1 MQPRR
6 PMNEME
12 CKQMDLATLLGI
24 VIGMALLIIA
34 IVMEGDIMLFWSFS
48 SILIV
53 FGGTFASIMIN
64 FTMRQ
69 VLSVFPL
76 LKVAFSKRTSDSIGM
91 INTLVDFAE
100 TSRREGLLAL
110 EEKAQ
115 AVDEPF
121 LQKGVQLVVDG
132 TDAELV
138 RNILEIELIFLEERH
153 RLGQKIFE
161 QMGALAPAYGMIG
174 TLIGLIAMLGA
185 LDSPDQIGMGMAV
198 ALITTLYGSVASNL
212 IFLPLAGKLG
222 IKSDEEILLKQVMIE
237 GILSI
242 QAGENPRIVEEKL
255 KSFLAP
261 AERDS
266 SRRSAEGEPA
276 SERVTVNA

>member
-1 MQPRR
+1 
-6 PMNEME
+6 
-12 CKQMDLATLLGI
+12 MDLATLLGI
-24 VIGMALLIIA
+24 IIGMALLIIS
-34 IVMEGDIMLFWSFS
+34 IMMEGDIMLFWSFS
-48 SILIV
+48 SVMIV
-53 FGGTFASIMIN
+53 FGGTFASLMIN
-64 FTMRQ
+64 FTMSQ
-69 VLSVFPL
+69 VLGVIPL
-76 LKVAFSKRTSDSIGM
+76 LKVAFSNKANDSIAM
-91 INTLVDFAE
+91 IRILVDFAE

-110 EEKAQ
+110 EEKAL

-161 QMGALAPAYGMIG
+161 QMGALAPSYGMIG

-185 LDSPDQIGMGMAV
+185 LDNADQIGMGMAV
-198 ALITTLYGSVASNL
+198 ALITTLYGSVAANL
-212 IFLPLAGKLG
+212 IFLPIAGKLG

-255 KSFLAP
+255 KSFLSP
-261 AERDS
+261 AER
-266 SRRSAEGEPA
+266 RSPGKSTEGELA
-276 SERVTVNA
+276 SERVTANA

>member
-1 MQPRR
+1 
-6 PMNEME
+6 
-12 CKQMDLATLLGI
+12 MDLATLLGI
-24 VIGMALLIIA
+24 IIGVVLLIVSI
-34 IVMEGDIMLFWSFS
+34 IMEGDIMLFWSFS

-64 FTMRQ
+64 FTMSQ

-76 LKVAFSKRTSDSIGM
+76 LKVAFSKKTNDSIR
-91 INTLVDFAE
+91 IIDTLVDFAE

-115 AVDEPF
+115 AIDEPF
-121 LQKGVQLVVDG
+121 LQKGIQMVVDG

-138 RNILEIELIFLEERH
+138 RSILEIELVFLEERH
-153 RLGQKIFE
+153 GIGQRIFE

-185 LDSPDQIGMGMAV
+185 LDDPDQIGMGMAV

-212 IFLPLAGKLG
+212 IFLPIAGKLR
-222 IKSDEEILLKQVMIE
+222 IKSDEEVVMKQVMIE

-255 KSFLAP
+255 KAFLSP
-261 AERDS
+261 LERQAS
-266 SRRSAEGEPA
+266 GRAGSRDRTSAEG
-276 SERVTVNA
+276 VTMNA

>member
-1 MQPRR
+1 
-6 PMNEME
+6 
-12 CKQMDLATLLGI
+12 MDLATLLGI
-24 VIGMALLIIA
+24 IIGMALLIVSIA
-34 IVMEGDIMLFWSFS
+34 MEGDLGMFWSFS

-53 FGGTFASIMIN
+53 FGGTFASTMIN
-64 FTMRQ
+64 FSMSQ

-76 LKVAFSKRTSDSIGM
+76 LKVAFSKKSHDNTGM
-91 INTLVDFAE
+91 IDILVDFAE

-115 AVDEPF
+115 AIDEPF
-121 LQKGVQLVVDG
+121 LQKGIQLVVDG

-161 QMGALAPAYGMIG
+161 QMGALSPAYGMIG

-185 LDSPDQIGMGMAV
+185 LDNPDQIGMGMAV

-255 KSFLAP
+255 KAFLSP
-261 AERDS
+261 AEREAAP
-266 SRRSAEGEPA
+266 RTEGEPA
-276 SERVTVNA
+276 SEGVTVNA

>member
-1 MQPRR
+1 
-6 PMNEME
+6 
-12 CKQMDLATLLGI
+12 MDLVTLLGI
-24 VIGMALLIIA
+24 IIGMVLLVAA

-48 SILIV
+48 SVLIV
-53 FGGTFASIMIN
+53 FGGTFAATMIN
-64 FTMRQ
+64 FTASQ
-69 VLSVFPL
+69 VRSVFPL
-76 LKVAFSKRTSDSIGM
+76 LKVAFSKKNSDSIGM
-91 INTLVDFAE
+91 INILVDFAE

-121 LQKGVQLVVDG
+121 LQKGIQLVVDG

-138 RNILEIELIFLEERH
+138 RSILEIELIFLEDRH

-161 QMGALAPAYGMIG
+161 QMGALSPAFGMIG
-174 TLIGLIAMLGA
+174 TLIGLIAMLGD
-185 LDSPDQIGMGMAV
+185 LDDPDQIGMGMAV

-212 IFLPLAGKLG
+212 LFLPIGGKLG
-222 IKSDEEILLKQVMIE
+222 IKSAEEILLKQVMIE

-255 KSFLAP
+255 KSFLSP
-261 AERDS
+261 AERES
-266 SRRSAEGEPA
+266 SSKAKGEEPA
-276 SERVTVNA
+276 SEGVTANA

>member
-1 MQPRR
+1 M
-6 PMNEME
+6 
-12 CKQMDLATLLGI
+12 I
-24 VIGMALLIIA
+24 
-34 IVMEGDIMLFWSFS
+34 DI
-48 SILIV
+48 
-53 FGGTFASIMIN
+53 
-64 FTMRQ
+64 
-69 VLSVFPL
+69 
-76 LKVAFSKRTSDSIGM
+76 
-91 INTLVDFAE
+91 LVDFAE

-115 AVDEPF
+115 AIDEPF
-121 LQKGVQLVVDG
+121 LQKGIQLVVDG

-161 QMGALAPAYGMIG
+161 QMGALSPAYGMIG

-185 LDSPDQIGMGMAV
+185 LDNPDQIGMGMAV

-255 KSFLAP
+255 KSFLSP
-261 AERDS
+261 AERVAAQ
-266 SRRSAEGEPA
+266 RTEGEPA
-276 SERVTVNA
+276 SEGVTVNA

>member
-1 MQPRR
+1 
-6 PMNEME
+6 
-12 CKQMDLATLLGI
+12 MDLATLLGI
-24 VIGMALLIIA
+24 IIGVVLLVVSIVI
-34 IVMEGDIMLFWSFS
+34 EGDIMLFWSFS
-48 SILIV
+48 SVLIV

-64 FTMRQ
+64 FTMDQ
-69 VLSVFPL
+69 VRSVFPL
-76 LKVAFSKRTSDSIGM
+76 LKVAFSKKTNDSIR
-91 INTLVDFAE
+91 IIDTLVDFAE

-138 RNILEIELIFLEERH
+138 RSILEIELVFLEERH
-153 RLGQKIFE
+153 RLGQRIFE

-185 LDSPDQIGMGMAV
+185 LDNPDQIGMGMAV
-198 ALITTLYGSVASNL
+198 ALITTLYGSVAANL
-212 IFLPLAGKLG
+212 LFLPIAGKLRL
-222 IKSDEEILLKQVMIE
+222 KSDEEIVMKQVMIE

-255 KSFLAP
+255 KAFLSPLDREA
-261 AERDS
+261 AERAGSGGRTS
-266 SRRSAEGEPA
+266 SEG
-276 SERVTVNA
+276 VTANA